1 MATSPIRS
9 RALLARGPAVAPR
22 RGLNEFMFVYDAAVK
37 PKDDEKLRAIAKA
50 TFTLV
55 ERTGLSGLTMAA
67 IAREAGLA
75 TGTLYVY
82 FKSKE
87 ELLTALYE
95 QAKTETAATLMQGD
109 DQAAPFRSR
118 FQRMWMNWLEHRLTH
133 YAQVVFVEQYYNS
146 PWFSEESR
154 NLSARLIKGWVDLIE
169 TAKAQQILKDVPTP
183 LLINSFGGSVRE
195 TANMLRSGA
204 LTRTDAHL
212 AMAFGVCWD
221 GLKA

>member
-1 MATSPIRS
+1 MRP
-9 RALLARGPAVAPR
+9 
-22 RGLNEFMFVYDAAVK
+22 VK
-37 PKDDEKLRAIAKA
+37 PKDDDKLRAIAEA

-55 ERTGLSGLTMAA
+55 EQTGLSGLTMAA

-87 ELLTALYE
+87 ELMVALYE
-95 QAKTETAATLMQGD
+95 QAKTSTAATLMHGD
-109 DQAAPFRSR
+109 DPKAPFRSR
-118 FQRMWMNWLEHRLTH
+118 FRHMWMNWLEHRLTH
-133 YAQVVFVEQYYNS
+133 YAQVVFLEQYYNS

-154 NLSARLIKGWVDLIE
+154 NLSARLIKDWVDLIE
-169 TAKAQQILKDVPTP
+169 SAKAQQILKDVPTV

-195 TANMLRSGA
+195 TANLLRSGA
-204 LTRTDAHL
+204 LPRTDENL

-221 GLKA
+221 GIKA

>member
-1 MATSPIRS
+1 VGQVVQDSHT
-9 RALLARGPAVAPR
+9 L
-22 RGLNEFMFVYDAAVK
+22 LNEFVFDYDALVK
-37 PKDDEKLRAIAKA
+37 LKDEEKLRSIARA

-55 ERTGLSGLTMAA
+55 EQTGLSGLTMAA

-87 ELLTALYE
+87 ELLVALYE
-95 QAKTETAATLMQGD
+95 QAKTQTAASLMQGD
-109 DQAAPFRSR
+109 DPTTPFRGR
-118 FQRMWMNWLEHRLTH
+118 FQRMWMNWLEHRLAH
-133 YAQVVFVEQYYNS
+133 AAQVVFIEQYYNS
-146 PWFSEESR
+146 PWFSETSR
-154 NLSARLIKGWVDLIE
+154 NLSARLIKDWVDLIE

-183 LLINSFGGSVRE
+183 MLINSFGGSVRE

-212 AMAFGVCWD
+212 AMAFGLCWD
-221 GLKA
+221 GIKA